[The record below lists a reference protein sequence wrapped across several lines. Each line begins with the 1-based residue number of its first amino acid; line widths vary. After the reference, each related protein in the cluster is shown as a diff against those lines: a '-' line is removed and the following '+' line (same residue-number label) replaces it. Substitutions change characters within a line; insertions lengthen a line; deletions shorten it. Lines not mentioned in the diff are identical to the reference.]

1 MPSVAACFLMPK
13 LRKIIFFLLTRFK
26 MQILGW
32 EAGEEVSLIA
42 HGAEVA
48 VGSVEHC
55 EVAAVVV
62 RAVDSVVI
70 EGAHGRAGSLGD
82 AGAGIYPVHLGNLVV

>member
-1 MPSVAACFLMPK
+1 
-13 LRKIIFFLLTRFK
+13 

-42 HGAEVA
+42 QGAEVT

-82 AGAGIYPVHLGNLVV
+82 AGAGIDPVRAWRKTPLTGCVMDTHLQLPSVK